1 MKRMIIGAAMLALVS
16 STALVAQSGQSQ
28 RQNQRQS
35 QQHEG
40 RQWHQPAERW
50 DNGRHRG
57 WGNDRGKSHRW
68 ARGER
73 MGHGDWRNARRID
86 YREYRLRRP
95 PQGYEWRRSNNRFVL
110 VRISTGYIMSVIIF
124 NGR

>member
-1 MKRMIIGAAMLALVS
+1 MAATGAGATIAARAPAGPAVNVWDMP
-16 STALVAQSGQSQ
+16 T
-28 RQNQRQS
+28 
-35 QQHEG
+35 G
-40 RQWHQPAERW
+40 R
-50 DNGRHRG
+50 
-57 WGNDRGKSHRW
+57 K
-68 ARGER
+68 
-73 MGHGDWRNARRID
+73 ARRID